1 MREREEERERKIME
15 ERERG
20 IENREEDRERI
31 VSFIIK
37 FDVLYFHGSN
47 VANKYSPP
55 CPVSCCF
62 AV

>member
-1 MREREEERERKIME
+1 MEER

-31 VSFIIK
+31 VSFIIE

-47 VANKYSPP
+47 VANKNCPP

-62 AV
+62 AVWHC